1 MKTALFFTRVKTR
14 LTMTP
19 QWFILMD
26 KLLIYQ
32 IRFQSASSCAKT
44 GPRKEN
50 PFVWGRNVKFTT
62 IHRDPNHKKGMTCY
76 GSIILKSNII
86 KKQ

>member
-1 MKTALFFTRVKTR
+1 MYLERVTSCYKCSFKLTHGYTAGKLFFFFATRVKTQPV
-14 LTMTP
+14 MTP

-50 PFVWGRNVKFTT
+50 PFVWGRKF
-62 IHRDPNHKKGMTCY
+62 
-76 GSIILKSNII
+76 
-86 KKQ
+86 